1 MRCLKADFVRYCMLG
16 TMDEDVQQRD
26 FTLTALYYAPLKE
39 QVVDYV
45 NGVEGI
51 KKEIQYGRYQ
61 GFYQR
66 DI

>member
-1 MRCLKADFVRYCMLG
+1 MLG